1 MGKPGAGLAGW
12 TLLLVTWATG
22 ARSST
27 IGPLIIAGDPP
38 STRSAEDLCMSG
50 CLAAESSDEGQELV
64 GSVDSSKM
72 MVMEV
77 PRVRYRQAVASAQA
91 HSRERDYEQA
101 SNHSPRSRSRLT
113 ACLSSQATV
122 WDYKRSRIVVGK
134 AFVHCIESGS
144 LLGSVLET
152 ANQKSGDPR
161 SSSTPDGYTARQT
174 TTQGTRPG
182 LS

>member
-38 STRSAEDLCMSG
+38 SNRLRRTYAWLSG
-50 CLAAESSDEGQELV
+50 CRASDEGQELV

-152 ANQKSGDPR
+152 AN
-161 SSSTPDGYTARQT
+161 
-174 TTQGTRPG
+174 
-182 LS
+182 